1 MSRQNEK
8 IMSDILEFALIVII
22 VSASGVMSPGPL
34 FAANITHG
42 LKNGTKAGIK
52 IAIGHSLVEFPLVI
66 LLGIGILSMEV
77 FPEFRTI
84 ISILGAITLFVFAFL
99 QIKTILNKNKK
110 ISTKLKQGPI
120 ITGVLLS
127 GLNPFFIIW
136 WLTIGLK
143 LISDAMAIWA
153 FAGILIV
160 FVLHIWMDFVWLGA
174 TAFLI
179 SKSKKIISN
188 TNYKIIVLALS
199 AILIYFGITFLIDVI
214 S

>member
-1 MSRQNEK
+1 
-8 IMSDILEFALIVII
+8 MSDIIEFAIIVII
-22 VSASGVMSPGPL
+22 ISASGVMSPGPL
-34 FAANITHG
+34 FAANITYG
-42 LKNGTKAGIK
+42 LKQGTKAGIK
-52 IAIGHSLVEFPLVI
+52 IAIGHSLVELPLVI
-66 LLGIGILSMEV
+66 LLGIGILSLEI
-77 FPEFRTI
+77 FPEFKTI
-84 ISILGAITLFVFAFL
+84 ISILGAITLFVFAFI
-99 QIKTILNKNKK
+99 QIKSTLKKNEK
-110 ISTKLKQGPI
+110 SETKLKQGPI

-127 GLNPFFIIW
+127 ALNPFFIIW

-153 FAGILIV
+153 FVGILIV

-188 TNYKIIVLALS
+188 TNYKILILALS

-214 S
+214 N

>member
-1 MSRQNEK
+1 MSNF
-8 IMSDILEFALIVII
+8 IEFAIIVII
-22 VSASGVMSPGPL
+22 ISASGVMSPGPL

-42 LKNGTKAGIK
+42 LKHGSKAGIK
-52 IAIGHSLVEFPLVI
+52 IAIGHSLVELPLVI
-66 LLGIGILSMEV
+66 LLGIGILSLEI
-77 FPEFRTI
+77 FPEFREI
-84 ISILGAITLFVFAFL
+84 ISVLGAITLFVFAFI
-99 QIKTILNKNKK
+99 QIKTVFNKNKK
-110 ISTKLKQGPI
+110 TRIKLKQGPVV
-120 ITGVLLS
+120 TGILLS

-188 TNYKIIVLALS
+188 TNYRVIILALS
-199 AILIYFGITFLIDVI
+199 IILIYFGITFLMDVI
-214 S
+214 N